1 MEKGRKQRG
10 QYTLPIDDGRI
21 MNNEHNV
28 SDEPDTDPTI
38 RKSPN
43 GHDKGRPCAVH
54 AAELVTLRD
63 EARSNHKELMEV
75 KENLHLHSKV
85 LEEVRDLTKNL
96 SRAFSDEMERWRE
109 RDAEIEKA
117 VLELI
122 AVIGEPPDPT
132 TGKPGTGMRGQ
143 WVKAIN
149 EVIKSEAR
157 RDMPSLMDDESEVT
171 GALDRES
178 LVIAKRKAERDRR
191 VMLVRAIV
199 AGVLAIIGALV
210 TAAVT
215 LIPMLKG

>member
-1 MEKGRKQRG
+1 
-10 QYTLPIDDGRI
+10 

-28 SDEPDTDPTI
+28 SNEPDTDPTI

-43 GHDKGRPCAVH
+43 GHDEGRPCAVH
-54 AAELVTLRD
+54 AAELVILRD

-157 RDMPSLMDDESEVT
+157 REFPSITDDESEVT
-171 GALDRES
+171 GIMDRS
-178 LVIAKRKAERDRR
+178 TLVVAKRKAEKDRQ
-191 VMLVRAIV
+191 VMRTRAII
-199 AGVLAIIGALV
+199 GGILAIIGALTT
-210 TAAVT
+210 TATV
-215 LIPMLKG
+215 LIPLLK